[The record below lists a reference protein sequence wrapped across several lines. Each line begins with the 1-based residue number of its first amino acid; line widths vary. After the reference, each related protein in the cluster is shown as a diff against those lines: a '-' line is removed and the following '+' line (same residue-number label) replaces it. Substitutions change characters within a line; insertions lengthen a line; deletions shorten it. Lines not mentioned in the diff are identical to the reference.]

1 MRVDGQEQ
9 HKCKKSDWT
18 TQHSFVKLSRSRQIS
33 REWTGYFN
41 HFRFVPRVIYCRQ
54 TFTCT
59 TLSTLRW
66 EGTLERSN
74 KTQRL
79 IWKGVLENS
88 LAVESSLKFMHT
100 FSESVLLLGLRG
112 FSSES
117 NVSVHRQTPIPHPP
131 PLLPQVLF
139 WACLHSD
146 VKWGGM
152 YENKGIT
159 SWVISIMLLSISS
172 QFLGVHYCIISF
184 VPMLFHQ
191 GQCWFTQFY
200 QRFLLWE
207 PRQSVVIYIILRDFW
222 IILASTF

>member
-1 MRVDGQEQ
+1 MRRELREEQ
-9 HKCKKSDWT
+9 QNSKAD
-18 TQHSFVKLSRSRQIS
+18 
-33 REWTGYFN
+33 
-41 HFRFVPRVIYCRQ
+41 
-54 TFTCT
+54 
-59 TLSTLRW
+59 
-66 EGTLERSN
+66 LERSAG
-74 KTQRL
+74 KFVSWR
-79 IWKGVLENS
+79 EF
-88 LAVESSLKFMHT
+88 LKIHT
-100 FSESVLLLGLRG
+100 HCLSIYVLLLGLRG

-200 QRFLLWE
+200 QRFLLRQ
-207 PRQSVVIYIILRDFW
+207 PRQSVVIYIIPCDFW
-222 IILASTF
+222 ITLASTC